1 MDNNQ
6 AESLAALLSQGH
18 SAHFKALNSQANLKK
33 YAVFKA
39 TRVKAHKGS
48 ISFFDGGAQILKTQ
62 IKAFMIQPQKDKC
75 TPYMIVDIDAR
86 CGWLKLMRFVG
97 NKYSEL
103 NTETIC
109 ILVSGQDEV
118 TNSFGFRYEHP
129 ERFPGN
135 KHGFFHV
142 QPIICDSTASE
153 LPGRAAW
160 LPAHFPTFYMFA
172 SSAFELALFS
182 IHSLAGWEPLQEL
195 QRKSRDGNGVL
206 KHLIRVGDPSRQP
219 YPFSG

>member
-1 MDNNQ
+1 MEVSQ
-6 AESLAALLSQGH
+6 AEALAVLLSNSH
-18 SAHFKALNSQANLKK
+18 AANFKAVNSQSDLKK

-39 TRVKAHKGS
+39 TRVKAQRGAL
-48 ISFFDGGAQILKTQ
+48 SFFDSGVQQLKIQ
-62 IKAFMIQPQKDKC
+62 IKAFMIEPKANQC
-75 TPYMIVDIDAR
+75 TPYMIVDIDSR

-97 NKYSEL
+97 NKHGEL

-109 ILVSGQDEV
+109 ILVSGDDEV

-142 QPIICDSTASE
+142 QPISIDSTAAV

-160 LPAHFPTFYMFA
+160 LPDNFPTFYMFA
-172 SSAFELALFS
+172 SCAFELALYS
-182 IHSLAGWEPLQEL
+182 IHSLAGWEPLQTL
-195 QRKSRDGNGVL
+195 QQKSRDENGVL
-206 KHLIRVGDPSRQP
+206 KHLIRVGTNSRQP
-219 YPFSG
+219 YPFLV